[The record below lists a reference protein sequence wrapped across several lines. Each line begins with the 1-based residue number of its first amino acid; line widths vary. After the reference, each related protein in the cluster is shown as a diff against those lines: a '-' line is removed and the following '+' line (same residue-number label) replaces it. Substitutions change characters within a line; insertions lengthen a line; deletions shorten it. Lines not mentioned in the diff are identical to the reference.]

1 MTTQVPFEGSD
12 MEVYQVGQRVK
23 KELGLIEAYG
33 MTTEAVVTKLMWILA
48 QTDEPLERRRLFE
61 APVWKDQIF

>member
-1 MTTQVPFEGSD
+1 MATQVPFEGSD

-23 KELGLIEAYG
+23 KELGLVEAYG

-48 QTDEPLERRRLFE
+48 QTQDPAERRRLFE
-61 APVWKDQIF
+61 MPVSKDQIF